1 MLCLCTP
8 ACVHVFFFLLSLLF
22 LLFARMCVVLPSS
35 LLTRF
40 LQEEAAAASASAV
53 NVMQHC
59 PWWIGFSWAIVW
71 KRWVE
76 ERERERGGGP
86 HLIPFATFCV
96 LVRSLVIS
104 TVVEDLRLGTVI
116 DHDITPSRRKCTI
129 LVGKVDERPTFTSPV
144 RPYTVHCAT
153 LINFFSSSFCSRIH
167 AATAAAGGS
176 NDIARSTVEEKR
188 SGRRAAALRRV
199 ILSTVA
205 FELQGV

>member
-1 MLCLCTP
+1 LASP
-8 ACVHVFFFLLSLLF
+8 GLLYG
-22 LLFARMCVVLPSS
+22 RD
-35 LLTRF
+35 
-40 LQEEAAAASASAV
+40 
-53 NVMQHC
+53 
-59 PWWIGFSWAIVW
+59 GW
-71 KRWVE
+71 K
-76 ERERERGGGP
+76 RERERGGGGP
-86 HLIPFATFCV
+86 QLIPFATFCV

-167 AATAAAGGS
+167 AASAAAAGGS

-199 ILSTVA
+199 TLSTVA